1 MNMETEAIKAMLG
14 QIIVQLDPD
23 TRTKFVDT
31 FYRLLQ
37 TKGNEILEDEM
48 KKDYSSFDE
57 MMNSFAIQGIVAV
70 GLIGIQDRVDWEQ
83 IKNSGLSV
91 VK

>member
-1 MNMETEAIKAMLG
+1 MKMETEAIEAMLEP
-14 QIIVQLDPD
+14 IISQLDPN
-23 TRTKFVDT
+23 TRHKFADK

-37 TKGNEILEDEM
+37 AKGSEILEDEM
-48 KKDYSSFDE
+48 KDDYGSFAE
-57 MMNSFAIQGIVAV
+57 MMDSFAIQGIVAV

-83 IKNSGLSV
+83 IKNGGLNV